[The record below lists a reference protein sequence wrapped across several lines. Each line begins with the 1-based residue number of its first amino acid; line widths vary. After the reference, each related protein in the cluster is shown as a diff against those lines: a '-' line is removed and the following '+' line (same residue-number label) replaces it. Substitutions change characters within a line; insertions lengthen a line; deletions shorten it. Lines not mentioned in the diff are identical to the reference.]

1 MTGQSQQ
8 APRPSGVRPPP
19 PITPDTARAWVDVDL
34 GALVRNGRSLAR
46 RAGVP
51 LLPMVKADGY
61 GLGAVPVARALDAL
75 EPWGFGVAALAE
87 GRELRVAGIAR
98 PILVTTPLLPDE
110 LTAAEEL
117 GLTPALHRV
126 EDVRRWGATGR
137 PWHLSIDTGMHRAGV
152 RWDLVGELRDAI
164 AAHPPQGAF
173 THFHSAERGDGSA
186 ARQAARFRE
195 ALAALPARPP
205 LVHAE
210 NSAALER
217 VHGSEWNLARPGV
230 FLYGVD
236 SDAGVPVEPVAALRA
251 RVVDVRT
258 VPDGDTVSYTGSW
271 RAIGDRRVAT
281 IAAGYADGY
290 RRVLSNRGGALLHGR
305 RASVVGVVTMDMTML
320 DVTDVPCAVGDVA
333 TLLGRDGDAELTIR
347 EVALAAEM
355 MSPYEVLTGLR
366 ARPPRRY
373 HASEPAA

>member
-1 MTGQSQQ
+1 MTGQSHG
-8 APRPSGVRPPP
+8 ATRPPP
-19 PITPDTARAWVDVDL
+19 LTPETMRAWVDVDL

-61 GLGAVPVARALDAL
+61 GLGAVPVARALEAL
-75 EPWGFGVAALAE
+75 EPWGFGVAALEE

-98 PILVTTPLLPDE
+98 PILVTTPLLADE
-110 LTAAEEL
+110 LAHAAEL
-117 GLTPALHRV
+117 GLTPSLHRA
-126 EDVRRWGATGR
+126 DDIARWAATGR
-137 PWHLSIDTGMHRAGV
+137 PWHLSVDTGMHRAGV

-164 AAHPPQGAF
+164 AASPPEGAF

-186 ARQAARFRE
+186 ARQAARFRD

-217 VHGSEWNLARPGV
+217 VDAAAGSEWNLARPGV
-230 FLYGVD
+230 FLYGVE
-236 SDAGVPVEPVAALRA
+236 SDAGVEVEPVAALRA

-271 RAIGDRRVAT
+271 RAIGDRRIAT
-281 IAAGYADGY
+281 LAAGYADGY
-290 RRVLSNRGGALLHGR
+290 RRALSNRGCALVRGTR
-305 RASVVGVVTMDMTML
+305 VSVAGVVTMDMTML
-320 DVTDVPCAVGDVA
+320 DVTGVPCEVGDVA
-333 TLLGRDGDAELTIR
+333 TLLGRDGEAELPIG
-347 EVALAAEM
+347 EVARTAEL
-355 MSPYEVLTGLR
+355 SPYEVLTGLR

-373 HASEPAA
+373 HAPEPGA

>member
-1 MTGQSQQ
+1 MTGQSQP
-8 APRPSGVRPPP
+8 ATRPAVRPPP
-19 PITPDTARAWVDVDL
+19 PITPDTARAWIDVDL

-61 GLGAVPVARALDAL
+61 GLGAVAVARALEAL
-75 EPWGFGVAALAE
+75 EPWGYGVAAVEE
-87 GRELRVAGIAR
+87 GRELRAAGIAR
-98 PILVTTPLLPDE
+98 RILVTTPLLPAE
-110 LTAAEEL
+110 LDAVAAL
-117 GLTPALHRV
+117 GLTPALHRAA
-126 EDVRRWGATGR
+126 DVRRWAATGR

-152 RWDLVGELRDAI
+152 RWDLVGELRDAV
-164 AAHPPQGAF
+164 AECPPEGAF

-205 LVHAE
+205 LLHAE
-210 NSAALER
+210 NSAAIER
-217 VHGSEWNLARPGV
+217 TTGSPWNLARPGV
-230 FLYGVD
+230 FLYGVE

-258 VPDGDTVSYTGSW
+258 VPDGETVSYTGSW

-290 RRVLSNRGGALLHGR
+290 RRALSNRGTALLHGR
-305 RASVVGVVTMDMTML
+305 RVPVVGVVTMDMTML
-320 DVTDVPCAVGDVA
+320 DVTDVPCEVGDVA

-355 MSPYEVLTGLR
+355 MSPYELLTGLR

-373 HASEPAA
+373 HGAGA